1 MSKLIGVVLVVVLA
15 AACFG
20 AEPARKSN
28 WKKRWIISVAALA
41 AASFCDAHS
50 SVGRVEL
57 NPLLRNSRGEFSGAR
72 GAAFKSVAAG
82 GMLAVQAV
90 LGRRNPEMYKTGTM
104 VNFVAAG
111 ALGVTAV
118 RNSR

>member
-1 MSKLIGVVLVVVLA
+1 MSKLIGVLLVVVLA
-15 AACFG
+15 GACFG

-28 WKKRWIISVAALA
+28 WKTRWIISAVALT
-41 AASFCDAHS
+41 AASFCDARS
-50 SVGRVEL
+50 SRGRIEL

-72 GAAFKSVAAG
+72 GLAFKSVAAG
-82 GMLAVQAV
+82 GMLTVQAV

-111 ALGVTAV
+111 ALGLTAA